1 MHGSKWPINSA
12 RIVGKRGHAA
22 DRAQQGERR
31 VVQGRDHG
39 PGDKLYHQPCMTVIW
54 HTISTSFV
62 RASGELAVQ
71 ERDAARHEAAFLRQQ
86 QLLMEQEQQQLLQ
99 RPGWYKLNRHTRH
112 SACELWWPGIAV
124 LQYGYM

>member
-1 MHGSKWPINSA
+1 
-12 RIVGKRGHAA
+12 
-22 DRAQQGERR
+22 
-31 VVQGRDHG
+31 
-39 PGDKLYHQPCMTVIW
+39 MTVIW

-99 RPGWYKLNRHTRH
+99 RISATADGGSASPSTVGDTAAQVNKWRREATALRQQLHETEQRHVSVRSSLAPVVCLAH
-112 SACELWWPGIAV
+112 GF
-124 LQYGYM
+124 